1 MCMVLRSVS
10 VFLYHT
16 EILKN
21 KMIDLKLVTASD
33 YTVHGNIPKQVWN
46 HFLNENAIKM
56 EQNPDFRSAIEFRD

>member
-1 MCMVLRSVS
+1 
-10 VFLYHT
+10 
-16 EILKN
+16 
-21 KMIDLKLVTASD
+21 MIDLKLVTASD